1 MILFKPNRVAF
12 AFPAKTGSTTADHFL
27 RNAANATR
35 LPNRHEIPKD
45 LLKKFPGLSEY
56 QIYAFLRN
64 PLHNFISKV
73 NFIRKADGFKD
84 MLVRNSVS
92 KTADE
97 LTYDDFV
104 DLYSLIKLEP
114 LQYIT
119 NSQSVYFQVLN
130 VEALDFDN
138 YEAEL
143 RRATQGLGLDEF
155 PIQHLNATTD
165 TGVVTQKVIDFV
177 KAEYADDCQLWF
189 EKFGRR
195 IDQ

>member
-1 MILFKPNRVAF
+1 MILFKPNKVAF
-12 AFPAKTGSTTADHFL
+12 AFPARTGSTTASDFL
-27 RNAANATR
+27 SNAPNATR
-35 LPNRHEIPKD
+35 IVGTHELPENI
-45 LLKKFPGLSEY
+45 LKRFPGLSEY

-64 PLHNFISKV
+64 PLHNFISKI
-73 NFIRKADGFKD
+73 NFIRKAGGFKNI
-84 MLVRNSVS
+84 LVSNNIN

-104 DLYSLIKLEP
+104 DLYPLIKLQP
-114 LQYIT
+114 LRFIT
-119 NSQSVYFQVLN
+119 NSQSAYFQVLN

-155 PIQHLNATTD
+155 PIQHLNASTD